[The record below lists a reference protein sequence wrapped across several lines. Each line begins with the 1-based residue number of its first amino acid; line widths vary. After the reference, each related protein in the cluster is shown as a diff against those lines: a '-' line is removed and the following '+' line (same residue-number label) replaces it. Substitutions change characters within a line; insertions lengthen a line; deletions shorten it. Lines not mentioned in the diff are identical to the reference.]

1 MDTLFLAPA
10 SWDLVL
16 DSSANIALAEEPYS
30 LAQDAASAIKTFA
43 GDIYFDSTQGVPYF
57 SNILGQLPS
66 LTYVRSQ
73 FVNAALTVPDV
84 VATQVFFSSFNSRTL
99 SGQVQVTNKAGVIT
113 ATGF

>member
-1 MDTLFLAPA
+1 
-10 SWDLVL
+10 
-16 DSSANIALAEEPYS
+16 
-30 LAQDAASAIKTFA
+30 
-43 GDIYFDSTQGVPYF
+43 
-57 SNILGQLPS
+57 LGQLPS